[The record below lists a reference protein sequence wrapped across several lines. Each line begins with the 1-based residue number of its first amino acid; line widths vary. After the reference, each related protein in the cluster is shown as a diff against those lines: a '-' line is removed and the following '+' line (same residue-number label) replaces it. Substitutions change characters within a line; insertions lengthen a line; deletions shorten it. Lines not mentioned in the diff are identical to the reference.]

1 MADIVTI
8 AKDELKARGK
18 ADAAALAARAVS
30 GEADDQELLDNQSM
44 IPTWRARD
52 FTGVPVGTP
61 YQWEGTIYTL
71 VQAHDATGNE
81 GWTPPEVP
89 ALWAAVSKPGETGTQ
104 DNPIT
109 AARGMEYTYGLYY
122 RDPEDGKLY
131 QCSRNGES
139 EGGKI
144 TLQYLPHELV
154 GQYFTEVQS

>member
-1 MADIVTI
+1 MADIVTM

-30 GEADDQELLDNQSM
+30 GEADGQELLDNQSM
-44 IPTWRARD
+44 IPTWRVRD

-61 YQWEGTIYTL
+61 YQWEGTIYKL

-81 GWTPPEVP
+81 SWTPPEVP

-104 DNPIT
+104 DDPIT

-131 QCSRNGES
+131 QCSRTGEA
-139 EGGKI
+139 EAGKV
-144 TLQYLPHELV
+144 TLQYPPHELV
-154 GQYFTEVQS
+154 GQYFAEVQN

>member
-1 MADIVTI
+1 MADIVTM

-30 GEADDQELLDNQSM
+30 GEADGQELLDN
-44 IPTWRARD
+44 
-52 FTGVPVGTP
+52 
-61 YQWEGTIYTL
+61 
-71 VQAHDATGNE
+71 TGNE

-104 DNPIT
+104 ENPIT

-122 RDPEDGKLY
+122 RDPEDNLIY
-131 QCSRNGES
+131 LCERTGEA